1 MDVDLHAVLDRAGQ
15 ADRLGRKIAY
25 ALQLVDRVLTD
36 LGEHAVAISFNGGKD
51 CTALLHLY
59 AALLLARHTNI
70 PLPTPQDLTT
80 EDPDPLDRRTPSPC
94 PEVPIDGPP
103 TTPPPISFN
112 PVDVLTSI
120 PQASSSST
128 ASQKLSFQTKAKNSG
143 EHRATHHIPSA
154 DRSHSLPY
162 DPIRSIYIT
171 SPNPFP
177 QLETFVLDCTERYGM
192 DLYRFGGG
200 MKGALCSYLDCQ
212 GGKGVKGVLMGTRKG
227 DPNGDVAELAP
238 TDPSWP
244 SILRIHPLLHWSYAD
259 IWDFLLELKV
269 PYCELY
275 DQGYTSL
282 GSKHNTLPNPL
293 LEVDRGWEPAWKRGY
308 NIPISPSP
316 FSRPQTSWSRL
327 TLFHGALGHVLNVP
341 IEEQIHVQNQ

>member
-112 PVDVLTSI
+112 P
-120 PQASSSST
+120 
-128 ASQKLSFQTKAKNSG
+128 
-143 EHRATHHIPSA
+143 
-154 DRSHSLPY
+154 
-162 DPIRSIYIT
+162 
-171 SPNPFP
+171 
-177 QLETFVLDCTERYGM
+177 RYGM

-227 DPNGDVAELAP
+227 DPNGAP

-316 FSRPQTSWSRL
+316 FPLPQILYLVLLFSKCTHRGANSRSKPM
-327 TLFHGALGHVLNVP
+327 N
-341 IEEQIHVQNQ
+341 